1 MKEHETLWL
10 YDGNVVLCAKN
21 LNGEHVGFRVH
32 MSVLSKA
39 SPIFADM
46 FALPASNANELWGG
60 QPFIRMPDSAEDLEE
75 VLKILYH
82 ETCILFALGLSLN
95 SVTRTPRSKY
105 TVDRGTN
112 TVARALATNHEITS
126 LRYPIVKRPTEDWP
140 TSIETWVE
148 GEIVA
153 KKYGVPTILH
163 AAFYHLSRLSL
174 EFRDNES
181 KPTKERRHPLMFFGT
196 RTARWKTLAGDDYY
210 RLFIGRTKLKKDA
223 LDGLCYWA
231 SMAHPDSD
239 SDSDEDELRPDE
251 PGPRCRLAR
260 GKAIT
265 ELHECI
271 RRSEDVLHLLHDY
284 TGDIHS
290 TWMKDLCWTCRLAV
304 RRQAKEL
311 RGGLWNHLPEFF
323 DLTALW
329 TTWLR

>member
-82 ETCILFALGLSLN
+82 ETTLSLERLGRN
-95 SVTRTPRSKY
+95 TPLIAEPMLIA
-105 TVDRGTN
+105 RG
-112 TVARALATNHEITS
+112 LATNHEITS

-140 TSIETWVE
+140 TSIVTWVE
-148 GEIVA
+148 GEIIA

-174 EFRDNES
+174 EFRANES
-181 KPTKERRHPLMFFGT
+181 KPTKERRHPLMCFGT
-196 RTARWKTLAGDDYY
+196 
-210 RLFIGRTKLKKDA
+210 
-223 LDGLCYWA
+223 
-231 SMAHPDSD
+231 
-239 SDSDEDELRPDE
+239 
-251 PGPRCRLAR
+251 
-260 GKAIT
+260 
-265 ELHECI
+265 
-271 RRSEDVLHLLHDY
+271 
-284 TGDIHS
+284 
-290 TWMKDLCWTCRLAV
+290 
-304 RRQAKEL
+304 
-311 RGGLWNHLPEFF
+311 
-323 DLTALW
+323 
-329 TTWLR
+329 